1 MRFMMMHKLDEDVP
15 RNFNPTPEFLARM
28 GKFMEEVAG
37 TGVLLAGEGLRPS
50 SVDSRRITVN
60 GGKKTVTDGPF
71 AESKELIAGF
81 AIVDVPT
88 LDDAMEIAE
97 RFAAC
102 FEGEVDD
109 LEIDVR
115 RVAEFS
121 DFQSFE

>member
-1 MRFMMMHKLDEDVP
+1 MRFMLMHKLDEGVP
-15 RNFNPTPEFLARM
+15 RNFNPTPEFMARM
-28 GKFMEEVAG
+28 GTFMEEVAS

-109 LEIDVR
+109 IEIDVR

-121 DFQSFE
+121 DFQ

>member
-1 MRFMMMHKLDEDVP
+1 MRFMMMHKLDESIP
-15 RNFNPTPEFLARM
+15 KNFNPSPEFMARM
-28 GKFMEEVAG
+28 GAFMQEVAD

-50 SVDSRRITVN
+50 SVDSRRITVK
-60 GGKKTVTDGPF
+60 GGKKDVTDGPF

-88 LDDAMEIAE
+88 LDDAMKLAE

-102 FEGEVDD
+102 FEGETDEI
-109 LEIDVR
+109 EIDVR

-121 DFQSFE
+121 DFQ